1 MLTAQIAE
9 EKRTLLD
16 RLAESERSLITAAAG
31 VPEQCAKVRPAEGC
45 WSALD
50 VVEHITLSDR
60 GMWKRYLDAG
70 PNTGSIGLNAD
81 QFIQEVGRNRNA
93 KRQAPEHVRPAGR
106 FFSLA
111 EALSEYRKSRGE
123 VVAFVRASSDNFR
136 EKLVKHPVAEMD
148 GHQLFLLMAAHSDRH
163 AMQIDEIKK
172 SAAYHAAFNQK
183 AAS

>member
-16 RLAESERSLITAAAG
+16 RLARVSEVSSLAAAG

-123 VVAFVRASSDNFR
+123 VVAFCQEPAATYFR

-148 GHQLFLLMAAHSDRH
+148 GHQHLPSDGGPLRP
-163 AMQIDEIKK
+163 ARD
-172 SAAYHAAFNQK
+172 AD
-183 AAS
+183 